1 MTDATPIGPT
11 LRTADGETLA
21 LTDWPLGTGAPALAP
36 AHPPATT
43 ARGTVLIVHG
53 LGEHAG
59 RYAPLAKWLNAQ
71 GYAVRAY
78 DLYGHGHSSGRRG
91 HLARETQH
99 LEHLAEVAA
108 ATRSAA
114 AARTATGGAS
124 PLIVLG
130 HSLGGLIASSAVARG
145 LLMPDGLVLSSP
157 ALAVDMAA
165 WQRAAVGWLPRIAP
179 DLTLGNG
186 LQPKYLSHDPAVVA
200 AYETDPLVHDRI
212 CARLGAFVASEGG
225 RVVAAAARWPVRTLL
240 LYAGDDRLVAPRG
253 SDAFAAAAIGGP
265 AGDLAGSSGGRT
277 AVTARRFAALYHEI
291 FNERDSAP
299 VLKALADWLD
309 AKG

>member
-1 MTDATPIGPT
+1 MVADPPVPT

-21 LTDWPLGTGAPALAP
+21 LRDWPLAPGVA
-36 AHPPATT
+36 

-53 LGEHAG
+53 LGEHSD
-59 RYAPLAKWLNAQ
+59 RYAPLAAWLNDR
-71 GYAVRAY
+71 GYRVRGY
-78 DLYGHGHSSGRRG
+78 DLYGHGRSSGRRG

-108 ATRSAA
+108 ATHGSA
-114 AARTATGGAS
+114 
-124 PLIVLG
+124 PLFVLG

-145 LLMPDGLVLSSP
+145 LLKPDGLVLSSP

-200 AYETDPLVHDRI
+200 AYEADPQVHDRI
-212 CARLGAFVASEGG
+212 CARLGAFVAAEGA
-225 RVVAAAARWPVRTLL
+225 RVIEAAGRWPLRTLL

-253 SDAFAAAAIGGP
+253 SDAFAAAAASARAP
-265 AGDLAGSSGGRT
+265 
-277 AVTARRFAALYHEI
+277 VTTQRFAALYHEI
-291 FNERDSAP
+291 FNEVDRAP
-299 VLKALADWLD
+299 VLSAFASWLD
-309 AKG
+309 SSG

>member
-1 MTDATPIGPT
+1 MT
-11 LRTADGETLA
+11 RTAPEPALDPRIRCADGETLA
-21 LTDWPLGTGAPALAP
+21 LLDWPLGRDAPC
-36 AHPPATT
+36 
-43 ARGTVLIVHG
+43 RGTVLIVHG

-59 RYAPLAKWLNAQ
+59 RYARLAQWLNGQ
-71 GYAVRAY
+71 GYAVRGY
-78 DLYGHGHSSGRRG
+78 DLYGHGHSSGARG

-108 ATRSAA
+108 ATRTAA
-114 AARTATGGAS
+114 ATRAATGGVA

-145 LLMPDGLVLSSP
+145 LLKPDGLVLSSP

-186 LQPKYLSHDPAVVA
+186 LKPKYLSHDPAVVA
-200 AYETDPLVHDRI
+200 AYEADPLVHDRI
-212 CARLGAFVASEGG
+212 CARLGAFVATEGEQ
-225 RVVAAAARWPVRTLL
+225 VVAAAARWPVRTLL

-253 SDAFAAAAIGGP
+253 SDAFAAAAAAGGSAGDP
-265 AGDLAGSSGGRT
+265 AGHA
-277 AVTARRFAALYHEI
+277 AVTAQRFAALYHEI

-299 VLKALADWLD
+299 VFKALADWLD